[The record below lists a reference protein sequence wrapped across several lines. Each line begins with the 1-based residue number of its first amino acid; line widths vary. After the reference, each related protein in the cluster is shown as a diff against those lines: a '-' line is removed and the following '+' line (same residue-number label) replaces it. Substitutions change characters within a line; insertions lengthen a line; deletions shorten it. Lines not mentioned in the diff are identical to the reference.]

1 MQVPSAA
8 VTTESHALSRYKS
21 FQSVLFFEYL
31 INQLLPQRVF
41 QQHRSSEQLD
51 WTHPVSQW
59 GRHLSELAIEGFAL
73 MKIRYAVAASV
84 PLFALLSCAK
94 TTAPTQTVS
103 PEVKTAEASIDP
115 EKIRAH

>member
-41 QQHRSSEQLD
+41 QQHLMDASGANEGGQILGSARVFPAPIFLLEEDFS
-51 WTHPVSQW
+51 
-59 GRHLSELAIEGFAL
+59 RELHGAGVVGE
-73 MKIRYAVAASV
+73 VE
-84 PLFALLSCAK
+84 LLLVELRGGNIDEVTRACSCG
-94 TTAPTQTVS
+94 
-103 PEVKTAEASIDP
+103 
-115 EKIRAH
+115 